1 MLLLETAQRL
11 GANSESFQEVARKL
25 ENKTP
30 AQVRIIKR
38 KKKREKKTL
47 GRHKSASTTLLK
59 HFELVVIFIVSDI

>member
-30 AQVRIIKR
+30 SQVRIIKR

-47 GRHKSASTTLLK
+47 
-59 HFELVVIFIVSDI
+59 VDIKVHQPLS